1 MRKKALEDV
10 KFSCGSLSYA
20 TVHHVQFEKLDFG
33 EANVLDLFLNAD
45 VAIVDLSI
53 QVINKITPFV
63 DLNY

>member
-1 MRKKALEDV
+1 MRKKAFDDV
-10 KFSCGSLSYA
+10 KFSCGSLTYA

-53 QVINKITPFV
+53 QVGNNIFSEQI
-63 DLNY
+63 